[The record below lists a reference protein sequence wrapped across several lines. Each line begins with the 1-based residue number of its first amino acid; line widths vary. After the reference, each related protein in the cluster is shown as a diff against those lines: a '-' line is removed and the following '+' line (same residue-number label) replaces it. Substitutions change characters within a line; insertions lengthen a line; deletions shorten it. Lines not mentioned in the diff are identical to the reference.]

1 MYSSRMPLSAYARMI
16 NASSWSEAARAAAAN
31 GRKLGKYG
39 DPTEPAREDIAADE
53 AAVIALDD
61 PSLVYVEEAGA

>member
-1 MYSSRMPLSAYARMI
+1 MTSTRMSLAAYARLVD
-16 NASSWSEAARAAAAN
+16 ASTWLDAARAATAN
-31 GRKLGKYG
+31 GRKLGKYS

-61 PSLVYVEEAGA
+61 PSLVYVEEA

>member
-1 MYSSRMPLSAYARMI
+1 MSSSRISLAAYARMI
-16 NASSWSEAARAAAAN
+16 DASSWSEAARAAAAN

-61 PSLVYVEEAGA
+61 PSLVYVEEVGA

>member
-1 MYSSRMPLSAYARMI
+1 MSSSRMSLAAYARMI
-16 NASSWSEAARAAAAN
+16 YASSWSEAALVAVAN

-61 PSLVYVEEAGA
+61 PSLVYVEEVGF